1 MSIRYSSTAMIPNKY
16 TTGIV
21 GIEALPN
28 AREALA
34 TAVRKV
40 LAQVKMQIP
49 EGTGYRKIVR
59 LHMSAG
65 SISSRKQ
72 QACAISKQLSEA
84 DRWKSYLRRLRM
96 SSASSRKWPLGN
108 LGNLSIELKSWG
120 LEARIVKSFGLTLQ
134 FKATGKSMSTDI

>member
-49 EGTGYRKIVR
+49 EGTGYRKIV
-59 LHMSAG
+59 
-65 SISSRKQ
+65 
-72 QACAISKQLSEA
+72 EA
-84 DRWKSYLRRLRM
+84 TYEREDCTSPAKL
-96 SSASSRKWPLGN
+96 
-108 LGNLSIELKSWG
+108 
-120 LEARIVKSFGLTLQ
+120 
-134 FKATGKSMSTDI
+134 